1 MKAFNTVL
9 KKFGNK
15 GEKTGWTY
23 IEIPAKIAEALK
35 PGNKKSFRVKGKLDD
50 HIIEGIAVLPAGD
63 GSFIM
68 AVNATMRKAIKKQ
81 GGAPVKVQIEEDE
94 KSLQICP
101 ELMECLRDEPE
112 AMAFFNS
119 LATGHRN
126 YFSKYIES
134 AKTEATKTKR
144 IAQTVS
150 ALGKKYD
157 FGLMIRTAQKA
168 RKEGW

>member
-1 MKAFNTVL
+1 MKTFNTVL
-9 KKFGNK
+9 KKFRSQ

-23 IEIPAKIAEALK
+23 IEIPATIASALK

-50 HIIEGIAVLPAGD
+50 HTIQGIALLPAGD

-68 AVNATMRKAIKKQ
+68 AINAAMRKAIKKQ
-81 GGAPVKVQIEEDE
+81 FGAPVKVQLEEDE
-94 KSLQICP
+94 KPLEICP
-101 ELMECLRDEPE
+101 ELMECLQDDPE
-112 AMAFFNS
+112 ALAFFNS
-119 LATGHRN
+119 LAAGHRN

-157 FGLMIRTAQKA
+157 YGLMIRTAQKEK
-168 RKEGW
+168 KEGW